1 MNDITNIVQALQVVT
16 NNSAKSVGGGGTPR
30 VPKPPAI
37 GN

>member
-1 MNDITNIVQALQVVT
+1 MNDITNILQALQVVT
-16 NNSAKSVGGGGTPR
+16 NNPAKSVGGGNTLS